1 MYNCDMCDY
10 TSVKAYN
17 LQRHFNSV
25 HLEEKDFPCKHCPM
39 EFDFKIDLDE
49 HMLDR
54 HEEEEEEEKL
64 KQAKKKEKEKA
75 SELRYNKQACANLTL
90 PSAYFHYANSKKMS
104 TQQNYNA

>member
-1 MYNCDMCDY
+1 
-10 TSVKAYN
+10 
-17 LQRHFNSV
+17 
-25 HLEEKDFPCKHCPM
+25 M